1 MQNSYSEIELSSI
14 DSTPSDSFQLPNS
27 DINSD
32 YYTPELTNSFTTPDS
47 LEQSEKRH
55 NPYNIASSISMRSV
69 SSNVTNENVSKR
81 PSSLPVFR
89 QNGKKTFLY
98 LLKSH
103 SFITCCCYVCRLFCL
118 WS

>member
-14 DSTPSDSFQLPNS
+14 DSTPSDSFQLPNNE
-27 DINSD
+27 INSD
-32 YYTPELTNSFTTPDS
+32 YYTPETNSFTTPDS
-47 LEQSEKRH
+47 HEQSEKRH

-89 QNGKKTFLY
+89 QNGKKTILFL
-98 LLKSH
+98 L
-103 SFITCCCYVCRLFCL
+103 
-118 WS
+118 